1 MDSDKRQMFFSS
13 RNKSLLLYN
22 LRREFEPMT
31 PTRNERLDKTL
42 AHYMREV
49 YAVRGLDP
57 IPMINREVVAATRKD
72 FSEYLTKPVKAP
84 KPAPAPVAPA
94 PVPAP
99 PAEALFLDTGRTMEQ
114 LQKER
119 QGSQPERPPIPEF
132 LVAEGDD
139 GPSPMELFELA
150 KKQRAEAAAAV
161 PAAST
166 STMDLY
172 RSEEFLKPLSSAPL
186 EETRLSPPIATN
198 VRLMKDAAGH
208 VETAMQNT
216 LIRQDNLLQ
225 YKETEQNLFVNSAD
239 RLWSIDN
246 QLSMNR
252 YNFTVNFDP
261 ANNGQGP
268 TATPSSHKKFKNIVR
283 IELVKLIVPKE
294 TLDVLLQRTDITPTY
309 ATNIQTNVLAFPSV
323 VVQVSELDGN
333 NYGTNDTYDRAFG
346 IVHYDAQWSADPS
359 GHSTIS
365 VAAKSTTS
373 NGYVA
378 LIPKFLK
385 CQKVYEPT
393 PLATL
398 QKLSIQLQR
407 PDSGTLLSAT
417 PDVAGISF
425 IRLGSGVATSIYGS
439 GAAPSSY
446 IFVQTSTYF
455 SRFMWEAG
463 DRLRFAVNVAP
474 AGGTSDT
481 TAAAVSAILQ
491 YLNDSAG
498 LLLVGIGTSTDN
510 LVNVADGQ
518 NSVGYANVLIFRS
531 RYSDPATGST
541 DPYNFGNET
550 DINTAFAGGTY
561 SGNTINLNHQV
572 QAVFR
577 IISRDMDPT
586 TKLRPD
592 NTY

>member
-1 MDSDKRQMFFSS
+1 MFFSS
-13 RNKSLLLYN
+13 RNKNMLLYN

-31 PTRNERLDKTL
+31 PAANERLDKTL
-42 AHYMREV
+42 THYMREV
-49 YAVRGLDP
+49 YAVRDSDP
-57 IPMINREVVAATRKD
+57 IPLINREVAGATRRDFAEHLAKPPKTKVKVNVASAATAIPAVAAAAI
-72 FSEYLTKPVKAP
+72 YQ
-84 KPAPAPVAPA
+84 
-94 PVPAP
+94 
-99 PAEALFLDTGRTMEQ
+99 DTGRSMEQ

-119 QGSQPERPPIPEF
+119 QGSQPLPPQIPDF
-132 LVAEGDD
+132 TKPLGGDNTVAEDDD
-139 GPSPMELFELA
+139 GMSPLELFELA
-150 KKQRAEAAAAV
+150 KKQRAAAAAV
-161 PAAST
+161 PPPASSAST
-166 STMDLY
+166 VDLY
-172 RSEEFLKPLSSAPL
+172 RSDEFLKGGTSAPID
-186 EETRLSPPIATN
+186 ETRLSPPISTN
-198 VRLMKDAAGH
+198 VRLMKDMAQ
-208 VETAMQNT
+208 VETVMQNT

-225 YKETEQNLFVNSAD
+225 YKETEQNLFINSAD
-239 RLWSIDN
+239 RLWSIDS

-261 ANNGQGP
+261 ANNGQSA
-268 TATPSSHKKFKNIVR
+268 TATPSSHKKFRNIVR

-294 TLDVLLQRTDITPTY
+294 TLDVLLQRTDVSTT
-309 ATNIQTNVLAFPSV
+309 ATNIQSNVLAFPSV

-333 NYGTNDTYDRAFG
+333 NYGTNDAYERAFG

-359 GHSTIS
+359 GQSA
-365 VAAKSTTS
+365 VSTTATS
-373 NGYVA
+373 TTTNGYVA

-407 PDSGTLLSAT
+407 PDSGTLLSTTA
-417 PDVAGISF
+417 DVLAVSL
-425 IRLGSGVATSIYGS
+425 IRLGSGVATSIYRS

-463 DRLRFAVNVAP
+463 DRLRFS
-474 AGGTSDT
+474 AGVTPPGG
-481 TAAAVSAILQ
+481 TAAATTASIGAFLQ

-498 LLLVGIGTSTDN
+498 LLLVGIGYSSDS
-510 LVNVADGQ
+510 LANVTDGQ
-518 NSVGYANVLIFRS
+518 NAVGYANVLIFQN
-531 RYSDPATGST
+531 RYADPTTGST
-541 DPYNFGNET
+541 AAYSWGTEANM
-550 DINTAFAGGTY
+550 NTAFASATY

-577 IISRDMDPT
+577 IITRDMDPT

>member
-13 RNKSLLLYN
+13 RNKTMLLYN

-31 PTRNERLDKTL
+31 PATNERLDKTL

-49 YAVRGLDP
+49 YAVKAEDP
-57 IPMINREVVAATRKD
+57 IPLINREVVNATRKD
-72 FSEYLTKPVKAP
+72 FNEFLTKPP
-84 KPAPAPVAPA
+84 KPKTKALA
-94 PVPAP
+94 PVPVIASQSAP
-99 PAEALFLDTGRTMEQ
+99 ATDVIFQDTGRTMEQ

-119 QGSQPERPPIPEF
+119 QGSQQPPPPPIPDF
-132 LVAEGDD
+132 LISESDD
-139 GPSPMELFELA
+139 GPSPLELFELA
-150 KKQRAEAAAAV
+150 KKHRSEPP
-161 PAAST
+161 PASSSST
-166 STMDLY
+166 VDLY
-172 RSEEFLKPLSSAPL
+172 RSEEFLKGGTSAPL
-186 EETRLSPPIATN
+186 EETRLAPPLSTN
-198 VRLMKDAAGH
+198 VRLRDKGGE
-208 VETAMQNT
+208 VETVMQNT

-225 YKETEQNLFVNSAD
+225 YKETEQNLFINSAD

-294 TLDVLLQRTDITPTY
+294 TLDVLLQRTDVSTT

-333 NYGTNDTYDRAFG
+333 NYGTNDTYERAFG

-359 GHSTIS
+359 GQSA
-365 VAAKSTTS
+365 VSTTATS
-373 NGYVA
+373 TTTNGYVA

-407 PDSGTLLSAT
+407 PDSGTLLSSTA
-417 PDVAGISF
+417 DVLTVSF
-425 IRLGSGVATSIYGS
+425 IRMGSGVATSIYRS
-439 GAAPSSY
+439 GVAPSSY

-463 DRLRFAVNVAP
+463 DRLRFAVSLAP
-474 AGGTSDT
+474 PGGTSDA
-481 TAAAVSAILQ
+481 TAASVNAALQ

-498 LLLVGIGTSTDN
+498 LLLVGIGTTSDN
-510 LVNVADGQ
+510 LANVTDGQ
-518 NSVGYANVLIFRS
+518 NAVGYANVLIFRS
-531 RYSDPATGST
+531 RYADPTTGST
-541 DPYNFGNET
+541 AAYSFGTET
-550 DINTAFAGGTY
+550 NMNTAFAGGTY

-577 IISRDMDPT
+577 IITRDMDPT